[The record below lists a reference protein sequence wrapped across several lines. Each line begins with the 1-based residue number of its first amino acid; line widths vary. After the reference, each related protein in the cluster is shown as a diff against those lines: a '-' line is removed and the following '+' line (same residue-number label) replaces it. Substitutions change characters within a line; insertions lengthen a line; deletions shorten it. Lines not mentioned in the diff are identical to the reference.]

1 MLWGNRRRQTPRMDV
16 QAGHS
21 NTKNRKSPKAAGL
34 LYVFLNPETALSR
47 LELRA
52 GLSLAAVFF
61 LRMLALFM
69 VLPVIALAAGTVPG
83 ATPLTIGLA
92 LGIYGLTQA
101 LLQIPLGI
109 LSDHWGRKPVILF
122 GLVLF
127 TAGCLLLAWANSI
140 LMLIAGRAL
149 QGCGA
154 IAAPLMALAADLG
167 RESRYPKIMACIG
180 LGVGAA
186 FVLALLLGPGL
197 YALLGLSRLLLLCAG
212 LAVLAI
218 GVLFAAAPPAPP
230 LDAESRRH
238 GLDSRMMRT
247 LVTAPGLLQ
256 ASLGIFL
263 SHLLLTANFTVL
275 PLLLRDALALPAAA
289 HWQFYLPMLLV
300 SLIGALLL
308 IFYCRWSGRGAVQI
322 PLCILA
328 CLLAQL
334 GLGLSAHN
342 WWTVFLLVTLFFTAF
357 HCLEAYLPAQAAG
370 AAPARRRGAALGVY
384 NTAQFL
390 GLFCGGVF
398 GGVLHDQAGQREM
411 FLGCAALA
419 VLWWRLARR
428 PARPLPGAG

>member
-1 MLWGNRRRQTPRMDV
+1 M
-16 QAGHS
+16 
-21 NTKNRKSPKAAGL
+21 
-34 LYVFLNPETALSR
+34 FLNPETSLSR

-69 VLPVIALAAGTVPG
+69 LLPVISLAAEAVPG
-83 ATPLTIGLA
+83 AQPLTIGLA

-109 LSDHWGRKPVILF
+109 LSDHWGRKPVIVC

-127 TAGCLLLAWANSI
+127 IAGCLLLAGANSI

-149 QGCGA
+149 QGSGA
-154 IAAPLMALAADLG
+154 IAAPLMALAADLS
-167 RESRYPKIMACIG
+167 RETHYPKIMACIG

-186 FVLALLLGPGL
+186 FILAFLLGPSL
-197 YALLGLSRLLLLCAG
+197 YALIGLSHLLLLCAG
-212 LAVLAI
+212 LALMAI
-218 GVLFAAAPPAPP
+218 VMLFTAAPPAPP
-230 LDAESRRH
+230 LDAGSRRH
-238 GLDSRMMRT
+238 RLDADMMRT
-247 LVTAPGLLQ
+247 LLTEPKLLQ

-275 PLLLRDALALPAAA
+275 PLVLRDTLALSARI

-300 SLIGALLL
+300 SVIAALFLV
-308 IFYCRWSGRGAVQI
+308 FYCRWSGRNTVQI
-322 PLCILA
+322 PLCILT

-334 GLGLSAHN
+334 GLALSVHH
-342 WWTVFLLVTLFFTAF
+342 WWTVFLLTTLFFTAF

-370 AAPARRRGAALGVY
+370 AAPAHHRGAALGVY

-398 GGVLHDQAGQREM
+398 GGALHDWVGQRGM
-411 FLGCAALA
+411 FLGCAVLT
-419 VLWWRLARR
+419 VLWWCLARQ
-428 PARPLPGAG
+428 ATSPLPRRG